1 MSDPST
7 IATATRVEEWR
18 TGPPPAAADLDA
30 LCRQIDVRHTVA
42 AAYGP
47 GWTKLD
53 DETRADAATIGRVV
67 DVLLTAAEA
76 GGADDGGRGLKYVNS
91 SLKALDLDDA
101 VPDAPR
107 LRAWALRLL
116 DDRTRSDG

>member
-1 MSDPST
+1 VSDGST
-7 IATATRVEEWR
+7 IATATRVEGWR
-18 TGPPPAAADLDA
+18 TGTPPSAADLDA

-47 GWTKLD
+47 DWKKLD
-53 DETRADAATIGRVV
+53 GETRADAATIGLVV
-67 DVLLTAAEA
+67 DMLLTVAEA
-76 GGADDGGRGLKYVNS
+76 GSADDGGRGLKYVNS

-107 LRAWALRLL
+107 RRAWALRLL
-116 DDRTRSDG
+116 DGRTRSDG

>member
-1 MSDPST
+1 MSDVST
-7 IATATRVEEWR
+7 VVTATRVEGWR
-18 TGPPPAAADLDA
+18 TGAPPSAADLDA

-47 GWTKLD
+47 AWARLD
-53 DETRADAATIGRVV
+53 DETRADAATIGAVV
-67 DVLLTAAEA
+67 DVLLTAAEG
-76 GGADDGGRGLKYVNS
+76 GGADDGGRGLKFVNS
-91 SLKALDLDDA
+91 SLKALDLDEA

-107 LRAWALRLL
+107 RRAWALRLL

>member
-1 MSDPST
+1 MTDART
-7 IATATRVEEWR
+7 IATATRVEGWR
-18 TGPPPAAADLDA
+18 TGAPPTAADLDA

-47 GWTKLD
+47 DWKKLD
-53 DETRADAATIGRVV
+53 DETRADAATIGRVA
-67 DVLLTAAEA
+67 DVLLTAAGS

-91 SLKALDLDDA
+91 ALKALDLDDA

-107 LRAWALRLL
+107 LRARALRLL

>member
-1 MSDPST
+1 VSDAPT
-7 IATATRVEEWR
+7 IATATRVEGWR
-18 TGPPPAAADLDA
+18 TGAPPAAADLDA

-47 GWTKLD
+47 DWKKLD
-53 DETRADAATIGRVV
+53 DETRADAATIGRIV
-67 DVLLTAAEA
+67 DVLLTAAEG

-101 VPDAPR
+101 VPDAHR
-107 LRAWALRLL
+107 QRSWAQRLL
-116 DDRTRSDG
+116 DDRSRSDG